1 MPNLSKTNQS
11 FRKIFFRI
19 FVPLKETL
27 VAIFSET
34 RALTFRKYVAGQCVL
49 MPNLSEKK
57 KSFSLQSSVFAL
69 ERML

>member
-11 FRKIFFRI
+11 FRKNVFRL

-27 VAIFSET
+27 VAIFNEM

-49 MPNLSEKK
+49 MPKLSEKK
-57 KSFSLQSSVFAL
+57 KSFWLHSSAFAL
-69 ERML
+69 EE